1 MSALWHACDV
11 ITATAGTIGTPRA
24 ASWIAS
30 GLSIDS
36 RDLEAGD
43 LFVAIKG
50 PHHDGHDFVEEAFKK
65 GAVAAIVERSFA
77 ERSLAASGDL
87 IGDLIKVQD
96 SHRALIALG
105 RAARARASEVRVAAI
120 TGSVG
125 KTAVKDGLALA
136 LASKGVE
143 VHAALHSLNNHWGV
157 PLTLAR
163 MPPRSDFGVFEIGM
177 NHAGEIS
184 PLARLVEP
192 DLVIITQ
199 IAEAHLAF
207 FKTLHEIAEAKAE
220 IFDGLK
226 QGGSVVLNRDGAFY
240 DFLSDQARKK
250 NAALVISF
258 GESERSDA
266 QLMDM
271 RVSAEG
277 AGASE
282 GAQVRARVFDRE
294 LEFSLFMPARAMAL
308 NALAVLC
315 AVHLMGGDVDMAAA
329 RLGRYR
335 PRAGRG
341 ARAQIDIGSG
351 AITLIDESYN
361 ANPASMRAA
370 FEVLSALDVP
380 AGGRRIAVLG
390 DMHELGEA
398 AIDLHRAL
406 LEPLRAAKVD
416 MVFACGEKMEY
427 LYDVLPPS
435 LRGGYAPAPRELIEV
450 LRKTLSGGDIIMVKG
465 SHAAGLDQIVAALK
479 DDG

>member
-11 ITATAGTIGTPRA
+11 ITATSGSAGSAPPP
-24 ASWIAS
+24 SWIAS

-50 PHHDGHDFVEEAFKK
+50 PHHDGHDFVDEAFKR
-65 GAVAAIVERSFA
+65 GAVAAIVQH
-77 ERSLAASGDL
+77 SLAASGDL
-87 IGDLIKVQD
+87 IGDLIQVKD
-96 SHRALIALG
+96 SHQALIALG

-163 MPPRSDFGVFEIGM
+163 MPVRSDFGVFEIGM

-207 FKTLHEIAEAKAE
+207 FKTLREIAEAKAE

-258 GESERSDA
+258 GEDKRSDV
-266 QLMDM
+266 QLMEM
-271 RVSAEG
+271 RASSEG
-277 AGASE
+277 AGA
-282 GAQVRARVFDRE
+282 QVRVRIFDRE
-294 LEFSLFMPARAMAL
+294 LEFALFMPSRALAL

-315 AVHLMGGDVDMAAA
+315 AVHLLGGDVDAAAA
-329 RLGRYR
+329 RLERYR

-341 ARAQIDIGSG
+341 ARAQIDVGSG

-370 FEVLSALDVP
+370 FEVLAALDVP
-380 AGGRRIAVLG
+380 AAGRRIAVLG
-390 DMHELGEA
+390 DMHELGDA

-406 LEPLRAAKVD
+406 LEPLRAARVD
-416 MVFACGEKMEY
+416 MVFACGEKMKY
-427 LYDVLPPS
+427 LYDVLPSS
-435 LRGGYAPAPRELIEV
+435 LRGGYTPAPRELIEV
-450 LRKTLSGGDIIMVKG
+450 LRKTLSGGDVIMVKG

>member
-11 ITATAGTIGTPRA
+11 ITATSGSAGTAGTAPPP
-24 ASWIAS
+24 SWIAS

-43 LFVAIKG
+43 LFIAIKG
-50 PHHDGHDFVEEAFKK
+50 PHHDGHDFVDEAFKR
-65 GAVAAIVERSFA
+65 GAVAAIVQH
-77 ERSLAASGDL
+77 SLAASGDL
-87 IGDLIKVQD
+87 IQVQD

-105 RAARARASEVRVAAI
+105 RAARARASRVRVAAI

-163 MPPRSDFGVFEIGM
+163 MPVRSDFGVFEIGM

-207 FKTLHEIAEAKAE
+207 FKTLREIAEAKAE

-266 QLMDM
+266 QLMEM
-271 RVSAEG
+271 RVS
-277 AGASE
+277 SE
-282 GAQVRARVFDRE
+282 GARVRVRIFDRE
-294 LEFSLFMPARAMAL
+294 LEFALFMPSRALAL

-315 AVHLMGGDVDMAAA
+315 AVHLLGGDVDAAAA
-329 RLGRYR
+329 RLERYR

-370 FEVLSALDVP
+370 FEVLAALDVP
-380 AGGRRIAVLG
+380 AAGRRIAVLG
-390 DMHELGEA
+390 DMHELGDA

-406 LEPLRAAKVD
+406 LEPLRTARVD
-416 MVFACGEKMEY
+416 IVFACGEKMKY
-427 LYDVLPPS
+427 LYDVLPSS
-435 LRGGYAPAPRELIEV
+435 LRGGYTPAPRELIEV
-450 LRKTLSGGDIIMVKG
+450 LRKTLSGGDVIMVKG

>member
-11 ITATAGTIGTPRA
+11 ITATAGTTGTIETPRA

-50 PHHDGHDFVEEAFKK
+50 PHHDGHDFVDEAFKK

-87 IGDLIKVQD
+87 IQVQD

-163 MPPRSDFGVFEIGM
+163 MPPQSDFGVFEIGM

-250 NAALVISF
+250 NAAQVISF
-258 GESERSDA
+258 GESERSDV

-271 RVSAEG
+271 RVSSEG

-282 GAQVRARVFDRE
+282 GAQVRVRIFDRE
-294 LEFSLFMPARAMAL
+294 LEFSLFMPARALAL

-315 AVHLMGGDVDMAAA
+315 AVHLLGGDVEAAAA

-406 LEPLRAAKVD
+406 LEPLCAAKVD

>member
-11 ITATAGTIGTPRA
+11 ITATAGTTGTIGTPRA

-50 PHHDGHDFVEEAFKK
+50 PHHDGHDFVDEAFKK

-87 IGDLIKVQD
+87 IQVQD

-105 RAARARASEVRVAAI
+105 RAARARASQTRIAAI

-163 MPPRSDFGVFEIGM
+163 MPPQSDFGVFEIGM

-266 QLMDM
+266 QLMEM
-271 RVSAEG
+271 RVS
-277 AGASE
+277 SE
-282 GAQVRARVFDRE
+282 GAQVRVRIFDRE
-294 LEFSLFMPARAMAL
+294 LEFALFMPARALAL

-315 AVHLMGGDVDMAAA
+315 AVHLLGGDVEAAA
-329 RLGRYR
+329 VRLERYR

>member
-11 ITATAGTIGTPRA
+11 ITATAGTTGTPRA

-50 PHHDGHDFVEEAFKK
+50 PHHDGHDFVDEAFKK
-65 GAVAAIVERSFA
+65 GAVAAIVERSV
-77 ERSLAASGDL
+77 RASGDL
-87 IGDLIKVQD
+87 AGDLIKVKD

-163 MPPRSDFGVFEIGM
+163 MPPQSDFGVFEIGM

-258 GESERSDA
+258 GEGERSDV

-271 RVSAEG
+271 RVSAK
-277 AGASE
+277 
-282 GAQVRARVFDRE
+282 GAQVRVRIFDRE
-294 LEFSLFMPARAMAL
+294 LEFTLFMPARALAL

-341 ARAQIDIGSG
+341 ARAQINIGSG

>member
-11 ITATAGTIGTPRA
+11 ITATAGTTETTRA

-50 PHHDGHDFVEEAFKK
+50 PHHDGHDFVDEAFKK
-65 GAVAAIVERSFA
+65 GAVAAIVERSVG
-77 ERSLAASGDL
+77 ASGDL
-87 IGDLIKVQD
+87 IGDLIKVKD

-163 MPPRSDFGVFEIGM
+163 MPPQSDFGVFEIGM

-207 FKTLHEIAEAKAE
+207 FKTLREIAEAKAE

-258 GESERSDA
+258 GESERSDV

-282 GAQVRARVFDRE
+282 GTQVRVRIFDRE

-315 AVHLMGGDVDMAAA
+315 AVHLMGGDVDAAAA
-329 RLGRYR
+329 RLERYR

-370 FEVLSALDVP
+370 FEVLAALDVP
-380 AGGRRIAVLG
+380 AAGRRIAVLG
-390 DMHELGEA
+390 DMHELGDA

-406 LEPLRAAKVD
+406 LEPLRVARVD
-416 MVFACGEKMEY
+416 MVFACGEKMKY
-427 LYDVLPPS
+427 LYDVLPSS
-435 LRGGYAPAPRELIEV
+435 LRGGYTPAPRELIEV
-450 LRKTLSGGDIIMVKG
+450 LRKTLSGGDVIMVKG